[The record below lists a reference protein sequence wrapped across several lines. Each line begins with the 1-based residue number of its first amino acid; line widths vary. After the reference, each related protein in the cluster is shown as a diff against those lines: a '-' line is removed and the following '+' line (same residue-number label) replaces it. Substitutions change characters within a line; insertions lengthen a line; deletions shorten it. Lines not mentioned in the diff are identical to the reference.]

1 MLIEKQ
7 KLRRD
12 HGRHQKRQR
21 LSLTA
26 GQKSNRLLHAVF
38 KSHIKESKLFTEI
51 VFILF
56 RNMTEQIMRTAGGPE
71 KGNRQILFDRHMR
84 RRTHQRILEQP
95 TDHLTP
101 DMLRHKRDILIIQ
114 LDEAR
119 VGKEG
124 ARDCIK

>member
-7 KLRRD
+7 KLRGNHR
-12 HGRHQKRQR
+12 RHQKRKC
-21 LSLTA
+21 LPLAT
-26 GQKSNRLLHAVF
+26 GQKSNRLLHAIF

-51 VFILF
+51 VLILF

-119 VGKEG
+119 ICKKR
-124 ARDCIK
+124 ARDRIK